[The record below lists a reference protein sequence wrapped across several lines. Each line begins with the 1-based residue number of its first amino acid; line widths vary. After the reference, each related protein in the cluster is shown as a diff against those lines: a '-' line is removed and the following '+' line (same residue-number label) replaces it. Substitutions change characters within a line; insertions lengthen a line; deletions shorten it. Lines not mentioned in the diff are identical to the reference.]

1 MTEIFVCDYETRTK
15 YPLTI
20 DANTTLGQLKQMF
33 ADLKKDVNIKAEELC
48 TACLYKTGS
57 RVSFRDCTWSK
68 YPLIDDDKTLEEYSQ
83 SVDWHYKGSTIFM
96 ATEWTEYMQVLLP
109 YYKNN
114 LLTVQ

>member
-15 YPLTI
+15 YPLTV
-20 DANTTLGQLKQMF
+20 DTNTTLGQLKQMF
-33 ADLKKDVNIKAEELC
+33 ADLKKNIKTEELC
-48 TACLYKTGS
+48 A
-57 RVSFRDCTWSK
+57 WSK
-68 YPLIDDDKTLEEYSQ
+68 YPLIDDNKTLEEYSQ

>member
-15 YPLTI
+15 YPLTV

-33 ADLKKDVNIKAEELC
+33 ADLKKNIKVEELC
-48 TACLYKTGS
+48 A
-57 RVSFRDCTWSK
+57 WSK

-83 SVDWHYKGSTIFM
+83 SMDWHYKGTTIFM

>member
-1 MTEIFVCDYETRTK
+1 MTEIFVCNYETRTK
-15 YPLTI
+15 YPLTV

-33 ADLKKDVNIKAEELC
+33 VDLKKDVNIKAEELC
-48 TACLYKTGS
+48 A
-57 RVSFRDCTWSK
+57 WSK

-83 SVDWHYKGSTIFM
+83 SIDWHYKGSTIFM

>member
-15 YPLTI
+15 YPLTV

-33 ADLKKDVNIKAEELC
+33 ADLKKDVNIKAEELY
-48 TACLYKTGS
+48 A
-57 RVSFRDCTWSK
+57 WSK
-68 YPLIDDDKTLEEYSQ
+68 YPLIDDNKTLEEYSQ
-83 SVDWHYKGSTIFM
+83 STDWHYKGATIFM